1 MMATERKEHVFKD
14 LAAED
19 PEQRPMEIESFC
31 VGCGENV
38 SMKMS
43 Y

>member
-1 MMATERKEHVFKD
+1 MATELKEHVFKD

-19 PEQRPMEIESFC
+19 PDQRPMEIESYC

-38 SMKMS
+38 RLECH
-43 Y
+43 